1 MSDDL
6 LVARDVEVAFGAGKS
21 LFGAVKASVKVLQG
35 VSIRIGRAETVGIVG
50 ESGSGK
56 TTLGRALLRLVD
68 VTSGEI
74 HFDGQDITRLP
85 ETAMRPIRRR
95 MQLIFQDPMA
105 SLNPRH
111 TIRRIVLEPMIFHGV
126 ASNQADAEAR
136 ARAIFDRF
144 SLPAACLDRYP
155 HELSGGQ
162 RQRVGIARA
171 ALLAPD
177 FVLADEIVSGLDV
190 STQAQAL
197 NLLKELSRDLG
208 LSMAFISHDLSVIRA
223 VCDRVYVLRAG
234 RIVEEGPCE
243 EVFASPKDEYTRA
256 LLDAIPLPRIDP
268 DWLART
274 TGAGSAGDMDGA
286 K

>member
-1 MSDDL
+1 MTDDIL
-6 LVARDVEVAFGAGKS
+6 IAQDLEVAFRARQGW
-21 LFGAVKASVKVLQG
+21 FGRRSTSVHALRG
-35 VSIRIGRAETVGIVG
+35 VSVRVGRGETVGVVG

-56 TTLGRALLRLVD
+56 TTLGRALLRLAD
-68 VTSGEI
+68 VTAGRI
-74 HFDGQDITRLP
+74 VFDGRDITRLS
-85 ETAMRPIRRR
+85 EAGMRPLRRR

-111 TIRRIVLEPMIFHGV
+111 TIRHIVTEPLLFHRV
-126 ASNQADAEAR
+126 ASGEADAERR

-144 SLPAACLDRYP
+144 SLPAACLARYP

-197 NLLKELSRDLG
+197 NLLKDLSRDLG
-208 LSMAFISHDLSVIRA
+208 LAMVFISHDLSVIRA
-223 VCDRVYVLRAG
+223 VCDRVYVLRHG
-234 RIVEEGPCE
+234 VVVEEGRCDA
-243 EVFASPKDEYTRA
+243 VFESPKHEYTRA
-256 LLDAIPLPRIDP
+256 LLDAIPSPRLDP
-268 DWLART
+268 GWLQRNTA
-274 TGAGSAGDMDGA
+274 AD
-286 K
+286 

>member
-1 MSDDL
+1 MTDDIL
-6 LVARDVEVAFGAGKS
+6 DANEIEVTFGARKS
-21 LFGAVKASVKVLQG
+21 LFGENRSVKVLNG
-35 VSIRIGRAETVGIVG
+35 VSVRIGRGETVGIVG

-68 VTSGEI
+68 VTAGAI
-74 HFDGQDITRLP
+74 RFDGAEITRMP
-85 ETAMRPIRRR
+85 EAAMRPLRRR

-111 TIRRIVLEPMIFHGV
+111 SIRRIVCEPMIFHAV
-126 ASNQADAEAR
+126 ARDAADAEIR
-136 ARAIFDRF
+136 ARAIFARF
-144 SLPAACLDRYP
+144 NLPVACLDRYP

-190 STQAQAL
+190 STQAQVL
-197 NLLKELSRDLG
+197 NLLKGLNRDLG

-223 VCDRVYVLRAG
+223 ICDRVYVLRHG
-234 RIVEEGPCE
+234 RVVEEGACE
-243 EVFASPKDEYTRA
+243 EVFAAPKSAYTRA

-268 DWLART
+268 GWLAR
-274 TGAGSAGDMDGA
+274 GGVVENVAEEIGA